1 MLSLFVMVAV
11 VPSSAS
17 STTVMVAALAASAAA
32 KSPEPPTV
40 QLECGPTVR
49 GSYIP
54 SADVN
59 AFQGI
64 RYAEPPLR
72 FSPPRDLECDAN
84 ADDFIDATSPS
95 DVCIQAA
102 TPGLGV
108 YSSTVNLI
116 YYFLPVYVWP
126 ILFCIFGV
134 CVAHAAWTFDNSQY
148 EEIPEQPKRWY
159 EPAWGS
165 SSRVR
170 CCGVFALLPLL
181 IMLTLPGWAWTKV
194 VGVED
199 CLYLSVYAPA
209 STTTAADEPRAVM
222 VWIHGGAFVAGSGRL
237 DDPQYGSFLEMV
249 QGDGVVHVSLE
260 HRLGILGFLA
270 LDDGETV
277 PNLGLLDQ
285 LSALRWVQKHIKSF
299 GGDPTRVTL
308 YGHSAGAVSTMALQR
323 MPAAKGLFHAAVAMS
338 PVPSVGAPHA
348 EAARRWRASLKSLLG
363 CDDRACLLGLP
374 VRTLVTLSV
383 SLPVSGDFGTIPD
396 PRGKMTVW
404 GYTGKVTVPDGE
416 SAIDWIVTD
425 SSLPEE
431 MALNRDLAVDVPLV
445 FVICREQGDFG
456 APDAGEAYGMPSP
469 QAWPL
474 DLLSFTS
481 WALAAGMAE
490 DDAKEAYALYSS
502 VDDPRQKW
510 YQIGNELTLFC
521 GVRALVDAEL
531 QRGRASPI
539 YVSMFTFGVPY
550 TVWGDSRYASE
561 GVDLYLTWGQTSAT
575 TSMRIKLSDEAIAI
589 GDSMRDFLI
598 GLDLPRP
605 G

>member
-1 MLSLFVMVAV
+1 
-11 VPSSAS
+11 
-17 STTVMVAALAASAAA
+17 
-32 KSPEPPTV
+32 
-40 QLECGPTVR
+40 
-49 GSYIP
+49 
-54 SADVN
+54 
-59 AFQGI
+59 
-64 RYAEPPLR
+64 
-72 FSPPRDLECDAN
+72 
-84 ADDFIDATSPS
+84 
-95 DVCIQAA
+95 
-102 TPGLGV
+102 
-108 YSSTVNLI
+108 
-116 YYFLPVYVWP
+116 
-126 ILFCIFGV
+126 
-134 CVAHAAWTFDNSQY
+134 
-148 EEIPEQPKRWY
+148 
-159 EPAWGS
+159 
-165 SSRVR
+165 
-170 CCGVFALLPLL
+170 
-181 IMLTLPGWAWTKV
+181 
-194 VGVED
+194 
-199 CLYLSVYAPA
+199 
-209 STTTAADEPRAVM
+209 
-222 VWIHGGAFVAGSGRL
+222 
-237 DDPQYGSFLEMV
+237 
-249 QGDGVVHVSLE
+249 
-260 HRLGILGFLA
+260 
-270 LDDGETV
+270 
-277 PNLGLLDQ
+277 
-285 LSALRWVQKHIKSF
+285 
-299 GGDPTRVTL
+299 
-308 YGHSAGAVSTMALQR
+308 
-323 MPAAKGLFHAAVAMS
+323 
-338 PVPSVGAPHA
+338 
-348 EAARRWRASLKSLLG
+348 
-363 CDDRACLLGLP
+363 
-374 VRTLVTLSV
+374 
-383 SLPVSGDFGTIPD
+383 
-396 PRGKMTVW
+396 MTVW

-598 GLDLPRP
+598 GLAQRPSSAAITMDGEEWQPHPAVCEVGGGGEERLACSTQNRHAKACAVFDRSYGRKYDLML